1 MEDKQSDFLD
11 IGGMTC
17 QSCVV
22 RIEKKVGK
30 LEGVE
35 QVTVNLATNIAEV
48 TYAKDKIKLSE
59 IIKNIEKIG
68 YEAQI
73 HKENA
78 VIDDKAEKIEKE
90 ELLKLKVA
98 MGFAIPILYIAVSHM
113 FSLPLP
119 SIINPETEPVAFSL
133 LQLLLSLPIMW
144 VSRYIYK
151 RIQGIKSS
159 KS

>member
-59 IIKNIEKIG
+59 IIKNIEKAAKVSG
-68 YEAQI
+68 A
-73 HKENA
+73 
-78 VIDDKAEKIEKE
+78 DDFIEK
-90 ELLKLKVA
+90 LKN
-98 MGFAIPILYIAVSHM
+98 GYD
-113 FSLPLP
+113 
-119 SIINPETEPVAFSL
+119 TL
-133 LQLLLSLPIMW
+133 LQKEWDNGSELSIGQW
-144 VSRYIYK
+144 QKIFHF
-151 RIQGIKSS
+151 S
-159 KS
+159 KQ